1 MILLSAQ
8 NISKTYMERKVLD
21 DVSFFLNE
29 GDKVGIVGIN
39 GTGKST
45 LLKILAGAASS
56 DSGSVTR
63 TNGIRVSY
71 LPQIPEFDDS
81 GRLIE
86 QVLAHLPNDLRSSKE
101 YEARSILGKLGLQ
114 DCDRDISSL
123 SGGERR
129 RAGIASALIQ
139 PSDVLLLDEPTNH
152 IDNETSQLL
161 EDLLLKYRGAIVMV
175 THDRYFLNRICN
187 RIVEI
192 DRGKLYCCEGSYS
205 EHLLQK
211 AQREADAEAAERKAK
226 SLYRR
231 ELEWISRGARA
242 RGTKSKDRIERFEE
256 LKNRDVPVQAESV
269 AMQSVSS
276 RLGKKTIEIESISK
290 SIDGK
295 PLITD
300 FSYIISRDARIGI
313 VGSNGAGK
321 STFLK
326 MLCGQIMPDSGRI
339 VLGDTVNIGYFS
351 QECEEMDPTLRVIE
365 YIRETADIVRTP
377 DGTVTA
383 SQMLERFLFNSEL
396 QWNRI
401 EKLSGGERKRL
412 YLLKILMQAPNILL
426 LDEPTND
433 LDIAAVKW
441 LEDFLSEYFGTVIV
455 VSHDRHFLNNVCTRI
470 VDIDYSEIKMYV
482 GNYEFWYE
490 SSQLI
495 QKLIK
500 QQNKKNEEKAK
511 ELQAFIARFS
521 ANKSKSRQATSR
533 KKLLDKLTIEE
544 LPASSR
550 RYPFVGFDM
559 DREVGKD
566 ILTVEGLTKEV
577 DGVKLLNNVS
587 FTVRKNDKIAFVGKS
602 EQAITMLFKILMEE
616 ETPDSGSFKWG
627 LSTSRSYFPAD
638 NSAFFNS
645 DLNLIDW
652 MRQYSKDQTE
662 TYIRGFLGRMLFSGD
677 AVLKPVN
684 VLSGGEKVRCML
696 SRMMLFGSNVLIL
709 DQPTNHLDLESI
721 TAVNNGLSEFKG
733 NVLFCSHDYE
743 IVNTVANRIIEICD
757 DGIIDHSGNYDD
769 FVEFKES
776 RGMAVTTL

>member
-45 LLKILAGAASS
+45 LLKILAGADES
-56 DSGSVTR
+56 DKGSVTR
-63 TNGIRVSY
+63 TNGIRISY
-71 LPQIPEFDDS
+71 LPQIPEFDDR

-114 DCDRDISSL
+114 NCDRDIGSL

-161 EDLLLKYRGAIVMV
+161 EELLLKYRGAIVMV
-175 THDRYFLNRICN
+175 THDRYFLDRICN
-187 RIVEI
+187 KIVEI
-192 DRGKLYCCEGSYS
+192 DRGKLYSCDGNYS
-205 EHLLQK
+205 DHILQK

-242 RGTKSKDRIERFEE
+242 RGTKSKERTERFEE
-256 LKNRDVPVQAESV
+256 LKNREIPVQTESI

-276 RLGKKTIEIESISK
+276 RLGKKTIEIENISK

-313 VGSNGAGK
+313 VGPNGAGK

-326 MLCGQIMPDSGRI
+326 MLCGQVTPDSGRI

-351 QECEEMDPTLRVIE
+351 QECEEMDPGLRVIE

-377 DGTVTA
+377 EGTVTA
-383 SQMLERFLFNSEL
+383 AQMLERFLFNSEL

-433 LDIAAVKW
+433 LDITTLTI
-441 LEDFLSEYFGTVIV
+441 LEDYLRSFSGAVIA
-455 VSHDRHFLNNVCTRI
+455 VSHDRYFLDKMASEIFEFRNGQCTRFN
-470 VDIDYSEIKMYV
+470 
-482 GNYEFWYE
+482 GNYSDYAEKVSAEERETE
-490 SSQLI
+490 SRP
-495 QKLIK
+495 
-500 QQNKKNEEKAK
+500 KKSSGKK
-511 ELQAFIARFS
+511 ERTYTGERKARFS
-521 ANKSKSRQATSR
+521 FKEQREYE
-533 KKLLDKLTIEE
+533 TIDSDIASLEE
-544 LPASSR
+544 QIA
-550 RYPFVGFDM
+550 DA
-559 DREVGKD
+559 EKD
-566 ILTVEGLTKEV
+566 IAANAS
-577 DGVKLLNNVS
+577 DYVKLQ
-587 FTVRKNDKIAFVGKS
+587 
-602 EQAITMLFKILMEE
+602 E
-616 ETPDSGSFKWG
+616 
-627 LSTSRSYFPAD
+627 
-638 NSAFFNS
+638 
-645 DLNLIDW
+645 
-652 MRQYSKDQTE
+652 
-662 TYIRGFLGRMLFSGD
+662 
-677 AVLKPVN
+677 
-684 VLSGGEKVRCML
+684 
-696 SRMMLFGSNVLIL
+696 
-709 DQPTNHLDLESI
+709 
-721 TAVNNGLSEFKG
+721 LSE
-733 NVLFCSHDYE
+733 L
-743 IVNTVANRIIEICD
+743 
-757 DGIIDHSGNYDD
+757 
-769 FVEFKES
+769 KES
-776 RGMAVTTL
+776 LEAQLEEKMERWVYLNELAEKIEKERS

>member
-276 RLGKKTIEIESISK
+276 RLGKKTIEIENISK

-433 LDIAAVKW
+433 LDITTLTI
-441 LEDFLSEYFGTVIV
+441 LEDYLRSFSGAVIA
-455 VSHDRHFLNNVCTRI
+455 VSHDRYFLDKTASEIFEFKNGQCTRFN
-470 VDIDYSEIKMYV
+470 
-482 GNYEFWYE
+482 GNYSDYAEKVSGE
-490 SSQLI
+490 ERDNAP
-495 QKLIK
+495 KP
-500 QQNKKNEEKAK
+500 KKKEKK
-511 ELQAFIARFS
+511 ERTPSGERKARFS
-521 ANKSKSRQATSR
+521 FKEQREYATIDSDIAS
-533 KKLLDKLTIEE
+533 LEE
-544 LPASSR
+544 QIADAEKEIAKNSSD
-550 RYPFVGFDM
+550 Y
-559 DREVGKD
+559 
-566 ILTVEGLTKEV
+566 
-577 DGVKLLNNVS
+577 VKLQEL
-587 FTVRKNDKIAFVGKS
+587 
-602 EQAITMLFKILMEE
+602 
-616 ETPDSGSFKWG
+616 
-627 LSTSRSYFPAD
+627 
-638 NSAFFNS
+638 S
-645 DLNLIDW
+645 DLKSSL
-652 MRQYSKDQTE
+652 E
-662 TYIRGFLGRMLFSGD
+662 TQLE
-677 AVLKPVN
+677 
-684 VLSGGEKVRCML
+684 EKMERWVYLNELAEKIERE
-696 SRMMLFGSNVLIL
+696 R
-709 DQPTNHLDLESI
+709 SI
-721 TAVNNGLSEFKG
+721 
-733 NVLFCSHDYE
+733 
-743 IVNTVANRIIEICD
+743 
-757 DGIIDHSGNYDD
+757 
-769 FVEFKES
+769 
-776 RGMAVTTL
+776 